1 MRSVTLAA
9 GLDTSA
15 LAFGCAE
22 LLQGPSRAA
31 RRRLL
36 EAALDAGIRHFD
48 AAPMYALGRAES
60 ELGAFARSRRD
71 QVVVAT
77 KFGIDPTAPARLLGH
92 VYGPPQRLLE
102 RSPRLRERVRPA
114 EGDARAG
121 AVGSILYRAS
131 GYDAEAARRSLERSL
146 RRLRTDHVDLLLLH
160 DPHPGDVHSDDVRA
174 YLEGARDE
182 GLIGAWGV
190 AGEADATLAAARALG
205 GEVPV
210 LQVRDDILSRS
221 RRHLGQ
227 ELSGTMIAFGTLARP
242 LRRILAHVRSDET
255 VTRRWRERIGI
266 DCTRAD
272 ELASLLL
279 RDAAAEKPAG
289 VVLFSTT
296 RTERIAAAA
305 AAVGP
310 EPRPDPQL
318 DALRELVSAEL
329 ESSAAAG

>member
-22 LLQGPSRAA
+22 LLQEPSRAA
-31 RRRLL
+31 RNRLFETAL
-36 EAALDAGIRHFD
+36 EAGIRHFD

-60 ELGAFARSRRD
+60 ELGTFARSRRE
-71 QVVVAT
+71 QIVVAT
-77 KFGIDPTAPARLLGH
+77 KFGIDPTTPARLLGH

-102 RSPRLRERVRPA
+102 RSPRLRERMRPS

-131 GYDAEAARRSLERSL
+131 GYDAAAAQRSLERSL
-146 RRLRTDHVDLLLLH
+146 RRLRTEYVDLLLLH
-160 DPHPGDVHSDDVRA
+160 DPHPGDVRSDDVRA
-174 YLEGARDE
+174 YLEGARGK
-182 GLIGAWGV
+182 GLIRTWGV
-190 AGEADATLAAARALG
+190 AGEAGPALAAARAVG

-210 LQVRDDILSRS
+210 LQVRSDILSR
-221 RRHLGQ
+221 RLGH
-227 ELSGTMIAFGTLARP
+227 ELHKTTIAFGTLARP
-242 LRRILAHVRSDET
+242 LRRILAHVRSDEA
-255 VTRRWRERIGI
+255 VGRRWSERLGI
-266 DCTRAD
+266 DCTRAED
-272 ELASLLL
+272 VASLLL
-279 RDAAAEKPAG
+279 RDAAAEEPAG

-296 RTERIAAAA
+296 RPERIAAAA

-318 DALRELVSAEL
+318 DALRELVAGEL
-329 ESSAAAG
+329 RSSASHA